1 MQHQQRLS
9 PAEQELASALGAL
22 APAQPVI
29 ERDEVLYQAGLA
41 AGRRTARR
49 WRGVSAALAACLLA
63 AITLP
68 AQRTTPPQP
77 PAPVAVERNIAP
89 PVAVETQIEPAPEPR
104 EAMIAVGRYAQ
115 LRNAVLAHG
124 MSALPPMTDSDP
136 EPPLTVRNAMLAL
149 RIPLLQPQ

>member
-1 MQHQQRLS
+1 MQQQQRLS

-68 AQRTTPPQP
+68 AQRTTPPR
-77 PAPVAVERNIAP
+77 PAPVAVERIIAP
-89 PVAVETQIEPAPEPR
+89 PVAVEPQIEPAPEPR
-104 EAMIAVGRYAQ
+104 TVMIPSGQYAQ

-136 EPPLTVRNAMLAL
+136 EPPLTVRNAMLAM